1 MLLALG
7 SFVLFGYLA
16 YRPFAKQSSAF
27 KSGLSGQIQRIKTL
41 PVIGPRLKDV
51 DLKKKSEEFFK
62 SLPKRL
68 SSQRKAILGVAQT
81 ALTDLAL
88 TGTTIA
94 VAVFM
99 LLNGPKIAAGASA
112 LVLDDIKRVRAHRLA
127 RKMLDAVSGYVTGN
141 LLISFLA
148 SAVTAISLIAM
159 GVPFVAVLT
168 VVMFVLDLV
177 PMVGATLGGI
187 VVTAATFILDPHIW
201 KTLTFVVIYVVYQE
215 TETHTLYPIVMGRTV
230 KIGAFSVFLVTLAGA
245 ELAGVMGV
253 LLAIPIGSI
262 LNVVVQDLLEERKGK
277 ALLRTTQS
285 AEAMGLQTAGSL
297 PTGERARE
305 SE

>member
-1 MLLALG
+1 
-7 SFVLFGYLA
+7 
-16 YRPFAKQSSAF
+16 
-27 KSGLSGQIQRIKTL
+27 
-41 PVIGPRLKDV
+41 
-51 DLKKKSEEFFK
+51 
-62 SLPKRL
+62 
-68 SSQRKAILGVAQT
+68 
-81 ALTDLAL
+81 
-88 TGTTIA
+88 
-94 VAVFM
+94 
-99 LLNGPKIAAGASA
+99 
-112 LVLDDIKRVRAHRLA
+112 
-127 RKMLDAVSGYVTGN
+127 
-141 LLISFLA
+141 
-148 SAVTAISLIAM
+148 
-159 GVPFVAVLT
+159 
-168 VVMFVLDLV
+168 MFVLDLV